1 MFILRQVFDAM
12 PDRIGYNTKFP
23 EKGKFAVIEW
33 AGGSTMLEQLGN
45 PWWAFIVVGIFAGI
59 LSGSL
64 GLGGGVIL
72 VPTLAYVC
80 GYGQKPAQGMALAI
94 MVPMVLLGAF
104 RYWRGDVVAT
114 DAAGVTEAVKIDMTA
129 VGWVIV
135 GALVGVMIGTGI
147 ASRLP
152 GEVLR
157 KIFAVVLV
165 IVAVK
170 MFIDSSKSQKAM
182 AGENLKDQ
190 NNVSVVE
197 SGGTSNE
204 SGK

>member
-12 PDRIGYNTKFP
+12 PDRIGYNATFT
-23 EKGKFAVIEW
+23 ENGKFAVIER

-45 PWWAFIVVGIFAGI
+45 PWWAFIVVGIVAGI

-64 GLGGGVIL
+64 GLGGGIIL
-72 VPTLAYVC
+72 VPTLVFAC
-80 GYGQKPAQGMALAI
+80 GYPQKSAQGMALAI
-94 MVPMVLLGAF
+94 MGPMVLFGAF
-104 RYWRGDVVAT
+104 RYWRN
-114 DAAGVTEAVKIDMTA
+114 EAVEINMTA
-129 VGWVIV
+129 VAWIIV

-170 MFIDSSKSQKAM
+170 MFVGSSRSQQAA
-182 AGENLKDQ
+182 AGNLTEQ
-190 NNVSVVE
+190 SNASLVE
-197 SGGTSNE
+197 PGGTSNE